1 MSTNFEAPS
10 PSPSLSKVIILDD
23 KMRRVADLDPAKVI
37 DPVTVEDA
45 ATGEHTLSLGYPA
58 TGDPAP
64 GWKEMTWHDLLAD
77 AGDNATW
84 NDLEVES

>member
-1 MSTNFEAPS
+1 MKKA
-10 PSPSLSKVIILDD
+10 IILDD

-45 ATGEHTLSLGYPA
+45 ATVSTRFLGYPA

-64 GWKEMTWHDLLAD
+64 GGRK
-77 AGDNATW
+77 
-84 NDLEVES
+84 